1 MITYDTS
8 PERYRHWTLAVEP
21 PIATLT
27 LRGPDGR
34 PAGELG
40 PLHQR
45 LSVDIELSD
54 AVQRLRFEH
63 PEVGAVVVTGGTEDA
78 FLTVTSNGIP
88 SGWPA
93 AARVA
98 ATVFAN
104 EVWCA
109 IEDASACSGQRWLAA
124 LNGSASGPGYELALA
139 TDEILL
145 VDDDRSTV
153 SLPEVPVGEPPAT
166 GGLTRLTAKRRVPPE
181 LVDAFC
187 TRPEGAC
194 GERARRWGLVD
205 RLVPHRQFTEI
216 VRARALAAAGT
227 SIRAAASE
235 GVVLNPL
242 RREEFE
248 GGFAY
253 PDLRVELDE
262 EAGTASLTLV
272 GPCNLECF
280 APGPGP
286 KRLRSR
292 WWPLAVCR
300 QFDDAL
306 LLLRRNWPDL
316 STLILRTEGDPLAV
330 AAADLALM
338 TGYGGDW
345 FVDEVVL
352 YWKRTL
358 KHLERTSHSLVTLI
372 EPGSCFVGT
381 LLELALAAD
390 QTYMLAGIDPDRS
403 DLAPAQVFLTGMNFG
418 PLAGANGLTRLQ
430 SRFVNRDD
438 HLAAIADR
446 VGDPIAA
453 SEAAD
458 MGLVTALSC
467 DWTSRTRQLIDERS
481 GRAPDALTGLIAA
494 PRGPGPETLETKI
507 FSRLFGGPAA

>member
-27 LRGPDGR
+27 LRDTGGQR
-34 PAGELG
+34 AGDL
-40 PLHQR
+40 PHPHPR

-63 PEVGAVVVTGGTEDA
+63 PEVGAVVLTGATEDA
-78 FLTVTSNGIP
+78 FVTATGNGTP
-88 SGWPA
+88 SGWLA
-93 AARVA
+93 AGRVA
-98 ATVFAN
+98 AAVFAN

-109 IEDASACSGQRWLAA
+109 IEDASECSGQRWVAA

-145 VDDDRSTV
+145 VDDGRSTV
-153 SLPEVPVGEPPAT
+153 SLPEMPAGEPPAA
-166 GGLTRLTAKRRVPPE
+166 GGLTRLTDKRRVPPD
-181 LVDAFC
+181 LVDVFC
-187 TRPEGAC
+187 ARPEGAC
-194 GERARRWGLVD
+194 GERARGWGLVD
-205 RLVPHRQFTEI
+205 RLVPHRKFTET

-227 SIRAAASE
+227 STRPAASE

-253 PDLRVELDE
+253 PDLRVEVDE

-272 GPCNLECF
+272 GPCNVECF

-286 KRLRSR
+286 RRLRSR

-300 QFDDAL
+300 QLDDAL
-306 LLLRRNWPDL
+306 LLLRSNCPDL
-316 STLILRTEGDPLAV
+316 GTLILRTEGDPLAV

-338 TGYGGDW
+338 TGYEDDW
-345 FVDEVVL
+345 FVHEVVL

-358 KHLERTSHSLVTLI
+358 KRLERTSHSLIALI

-381 LLELALAAD
+381 LLEVALAAE
-390 QTYMLAGIDPDRS
+390 QTFMLVGTDPDRP
-403 DLAPAQVFLTGMNFG
+403 DLPPAQIFLTGLNFG
-418 PLAGANGLTRLQ
+418 PLPRANGLTRLQ
-430 SRFVNRDD
+430 TRFTNRDD
-438 HLAAIADR
+438 HLAAIANR
-446 VGDPIAA
+446 VGDPITA

-458 MGLVTALSC
+458 MGLVTDALFG
-467 DWTSRTRQLIDERS
+467 DWTSRTRQLIGERS
-481 GRAPDALTGLIAA
+481 GLPPEALRAA
-494 PRGPGPETLETKI
+494 GPETLETNI
-507 FSRLFGGPAA
+507 FGRLFGGAAA